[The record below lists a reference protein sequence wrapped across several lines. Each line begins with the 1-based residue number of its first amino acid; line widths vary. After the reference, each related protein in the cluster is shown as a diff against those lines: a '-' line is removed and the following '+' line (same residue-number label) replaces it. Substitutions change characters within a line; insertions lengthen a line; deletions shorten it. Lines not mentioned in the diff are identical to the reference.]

1 MDVGDRDDVDRRSW
15 MASTM
20 RWCALS
26 TLAGVSAVLLTRRG
40 SLAPADRC
48 TRRAACERC
57 SMAGRCRLPE
67 AVQLRQERRKES

>member
-1 MDVGDRDDVDRRSW
+1 MDVGDRDVDRRGWLVS
-15 MASTM
+15 AI
-20 RWCALS
+20 RWGALS

-48 TRRAACERC
+48 TRRVVCERC

-67 AVQLRQERRKES
+67 AVQPRQERRRES